1 MVRVVGGRAGG
12 RRLAVPRGEAVRPTT
27 DKVREA
33 LFNVLAH
40 RFGDPV
46 PGARVL
52 DLFAGAGT
60 LGIEALSRGAAEVVF
75 VEADRRHARVV
86 GENLAAVA
94 GAVEGRGR
102 VVQRAVEQFLGGAL
116 GGALGGEEGRFD
128 LVFLDPPYAAGR
140 VAPTLTALARGA
152 WLADGALV
160 CVEHP
165 AGDDPVSPPPGT
177 EVVFARVYGGCGLT
191 ILTTVE
197 SAGA

>member
-1 MVRVVGGRAGG
+1 MVGGRAGG

-40 RFGDPV
+40 RLGDPV

-102 VVQRAVEQFLGGAL
+102 VVVRGVEPFLGGA
-116 GGALGGEEGRFD
+116 EGRFD

-140 VAPTLTALARGA
+140 VAPTLAALARGA
-152 WLADGALV
+152 WLAPEALV

-165 AGDDPVSPPPGT
+165 ASDEPVSPPPGL
-177 EVVFARVYGGCGLT
+177 EVIFARAYGGCGLT
-191 ILTTVE
+191 ILTTAE